1 MRRLMMLALLPVL
14 GGLFW
19 AVACERD
26 NYRDTLPLRPFGD
39 AAVEIPDLAPSPP
52 PPPPDLTRPPVD
64 MTAPPQDLTPPADL
78 TPPPDLTVAP
88 DMTAT
93 DM

>member
-26 NYRDTLPLRPFGD
+26 NYRDNLPLRPFGD
-39 AAVEIPDLAPSPP
+39 LALQLPDLALG
-52 PPPPDLTRPPVD
+52 PPPDLTRPPVD
-64 MTAPPQDLTPPADL
+64 MA
-78 TPPPDLTVAP
+78 PPPDLAP
-88 DMTAT
+88 LPDLTMPPDLMPADM
-93 DM
+93 